1 MKICKYL
8 QSNYIYLDIP
18 LADKTALLRFVAEVG
33 KTRGIVQDAAA
44 LYDGLRRREQIMS
57 TGIGGGLA
65 LPHTMSPEIEEASVF
80 LVRPERAIEFEA
92 LDEKPVDVALVL
104 LFPDD
109 QPTLHLRLLAG
120 ISRLCK
126 ETQVMKSIREAKDGD
141 ILWKNLCGI
150 EDKMAFH

>member
-8 QSNYIYLDIP
+8 KPNQIFLNIP
-18 LADKTALLRFVAEVG
+18 IADKAALLRFVADAG
-33 KTRGIVQDAAA
+33 KTRGIVDDAGT
-44 LYDGLRRREQIMS
+44 LFDGLKRREEIMS

-80 LVRPERAIEFEA
+80 LIRPEKAIDFAA
-92 LDEKPVDVALVL
+92 LDGKPVDVALVL
-104 LFPDD
+104 LFPEN

-126 ETQVMKSIREAKDGD
+126 NTQVMKSIREAKDGD
-141 ILWKNLCGI
+141 VLWKDLCGI